1 MHYQHLKNFL
11 QYTVR
16 ENDLYLPAM
25 ILYLVRNHGKG
36 KKEEIAKLF
45 AIFHGKYS
53 LQEYE
58 LIVEK
63 FAAKILEEYHL
74 IYREGE
80 TYQLHTWPLK
90 PEEINAIAYQCSQ
103 ASNGFFSHTQKAQ
116 AKSEKHL

>member
-16 ENDLYLPAM
+16 ENDLYLPVM

-36 KKEEIAKLF
+36 RKEEIAKLF

-58 LIVEK
+58 TIVEK
-63 FAAKILEEYHL
+63 FAAKILEDYHL
-74 IYREGE
+74 IYRNGNC
-80 TYQLHTWPLK
+80 YKLHTWPLK
-90 PEEINAIAYQCSQ
+90 PEEINAIAYECSQ
-103 ASNGFFSHTQKAQ
+103 ASHGFFSANARKKVQTDH
-116 AKSEKHL
+116 